1 MPLGRIAG
9 PPVTPLSLTIPARK
23 SATICF
29 SAAFSAS
36 RRSVRASRSP
46 RDSSERGI
54 FPGTDMLGT
63 NRVRYEQGQPRSSS
77 YLPGFL
83 PQVLNGQQAVTA
95 ISALWLRRSTA
106 FRWLQQPIGRHLM
119 IDVVEQVIE
128 KHQEVKNEGISEYPG
143 TLSVQVTYRVTEQN
157 ELRIDYSAKT
167 DKPTVINLTN
177 HSYFNLAGE
186 GTGDILGH
194 ELTIMADRYTPVGA
208 TLIPTGELAPVT

>member
-1 MPLGRIAG
+1 MTSCPVLRCLAPRLPVLSVGFGSVFCSMPLGRIAG

-29 SAAFSAS
+29 SAAFPAS

-54 FPGTDMLGT
+54 FSGTDMLGT

-128 KHQEVKNEGISEYPG
+128 RHQEVKNEGISERSYTPSSSNNYNIIMLSYVISELDQE
-143 TLSVQVTYRVTEQN
+143 TLKALGKVVQVAMTSRVTVH
-157 ELRIDYSAKT
+157 L
-167 DKPTVINLTN
+167 PT
-177 HSYFNLAGE
+177 F
-186 GTGDILGH
+186 
-194 ELTIMADRYTPVGA
+194 
-208 TLIPTGELAPVT
+208 AP